1 MLTTALF
8 QQIHDSIADGDWCT
22 TDKALTLA
30 SIVIA
35 TRPKVVVEIGV
46 WTGASLIPMALA
58 AKSLGSWIDCMTQR
72 SSRCKVVAI
81 DPWDPAASV
90 EGQIEVNAKWW
101 GSAPHEWALGELVQK
116 LERYE
121 LKEIVEIVRMRS
133 DVAPPPA
140 NIGLLH
146 VDGNHGDQ
154 AVADVMRFAPNV
166 RGGGIVV
173 LDDFNWDGGA
183 VKRAGQTLEDIG
195 FRALYEIDQKSF
207 AHVYQR
213 GGMR

>member
-1 MLTTALF
+1 MLTPTLF
-8 QQIHDSIADGDWCT
+8 QQIHDSIAEGDWCT

-30 SIVIA
+30 SIVVA

-58 AKSLGSWIDCMTQR
+58 ARSLGEWVDCTTQR
-72 SSRCKVVAI
+72 ASRCKVVAI
-81 DPWDPAASV
+81 DPWDPAASM

-101 GSAPHEWALGELVQK
+101 GTAPHEWAYGEFCQK

-121 LKEIVEIVRMRS
+121 LQDVVEIVRMRS

-140 NIGLLH
+140 NIGLFH
-146 VDGNHGDQ
+146 CDGNHSDQ
-154 AVADVMRFAPNV
+154 AVDDVVRFAPNV
-166 RGGGIVV
+166 RAGGVVV

-183 VKRAGQTLEDIG
+183 VRRAGQALEGMG

-207 AHVYQR
+207 ARVYQR
-213 GGMR
+213 VRP